1 MPISSAI
8 TALVPDVRAWR
19 RELHQNPEINYDV
32 EETARFVAERLRA
45 FGCDE
50 VKTAIGRTGVVG
62 VIRGAKGPSSRTI
75 GLRADMDALP
85 IEEETNLPYRSRT
98 PGKMHACGHD
108 GHTAMLLGAARRLA
122 ESRDFAGD
130 AIVIFQ
136 PAEEGGAGAM
146 AMIDDGLLD
155 QFRIDQ
161 VYGMHNW
168 PGSPIGQFSI
178 RKGPLMAA
186 ADEVTIAIEGKGGHG
201 AMPHQCIDPVMV
213 GAQIVTALQT
223 ITSRNVDPLDSSVI
237 SITQFKA
244 GSASNIIPQTAWL
257 NGTVRTL
264 KPATRDRVEKRI
276 REIAAGLA
284 EASGA
289 SAEVTYRR
297 GYPPTINHGNETD
310 FAASVARKVAGESKV
325 DANTSPTM
333 GSEDF
338 SFMLEARPG
347 AFIFIGNGDSATLH
361 HPSYDFNDEVLPY
374 GMSYWV
380 ELVETA
386 LAP

>member
-1 MPISSAI
+1 MPINPAI
-8 TALVPDVRAWR
+8 TALIPDVRAWR

-32 EETARFVAERLRA
+32 EETANFVAERLRA

-85 IEEETNLPYRSRT
+85 IEEQTNLPYRSKT

-122 ESRDFAGD
+122 ESRDFAGS
-130 AIVIFQ
+130 AVVIFQ
-136 PAEEGGAGAM
+136 PAEEGGAGAL

-155 QFRIDQ
+155 QFGVEQ

-168 PGSPIGQFSI
+168 PGSPVGSFSI

-186 ADEVTIAIEGKGGHG
+186 ADEITITIEGKGGHG
-201 AMPHQCIDPVMV
+201 AMPHQCIDPVIV

-223 ITSRNVDPLDSSVI
+223 VTSRNVDPLDSSVI

-289 SAEVTYRR
+289 SAEVAYRR
-297 GYPPTINHGNETD
+297 GYPPTINHPDQTD

-325 DANTSPTM
+325 DVNTAPTM

-347 AFIFIGNGDSATLH
+347 AFIFIGNGDTATLH
-361 HPSYDFNDEVLPY
+361 HPSYDFNDEVLPF

>member
-1 MPISSAI
+1 MPIDSAI
-8 TALVPDVRAWR
+8 THLVPDARAWR
-19 RELHQNPEINYDV
+19 REIHQNPGILYDV
-32 EETARFVAERLRA
+32 EPTAAFVAERLRA

-62 VIRGAKGPSSRTI
+62 VINGAKGSSSRVI

-85 IEEETNLPYRSRT
+85 IEEETNLPYRSKF

-122 ESRDFAGD
+122 QTRDFDGKAV
-130 AIVIFQ
+130 VIFQ

-155 QFRIDQ
+155 KFGIEQ

-168 PGSPIGQFSI
+168 PGAPVGTFAI
-178 RKGPLMAA
+178 RKGSLMAS
-186 ADEVTIAIEGKGGHG
+186 ADEITITIEGRGGHG
-201 AMPHQCIDPVMV
+201 ALPHLCIDPVMV
-213 GAQIVTALQT
+213 GAQIITALQT

-237 SITQFKA
+237 SITRFQA
-244 GSASNIIPQTAWL
+244 GTANNIIPQSAWL

-264 KPATRDRVEKRI
+264 KPATRDMVEKRI

-289 SAEVTYRR
+289 TTRVEYRR
-297 GYPPTINHGNETD
+297 GYPPTINHDAETD
-310 FAASVARKVAGESKV
+310 FAASIARKVAGEGHV
-325 DANTSPTM
+325 DVNAPPTM